1 MTFFDGLKDSLK
13 HKWVQFFQSNR
24 FWIDLHS
31 DTVAT
36 PDGGKRPASYL
47 ILGVIS
53 ALEPQLAQLMLPF
66 SRLNPDVDAL
76 INVLGLDFDPN
87 LLIGDRSSAEKQV
100 HTQKG
105 SQEPLSQLSNGLL
118 DEKVIISYRD
128 ESGVVGDEESKAFA
142 ITSLSEL
149 IVDKAIPTADT
160 EDDDR
165 PDDFGNA
172 FFDIASEPNLD
183 FEQTFD
189 SETAL
194 EEESQSNSDRNTSHL
209 FPFN

>member
-31 DTVAT
+31 ETVAT

-76 INVLGLDFDPN
+76 IEVLGLNFDPS
-87 LLIGDRSSAEKQV
+87 LLQSTRSSAGDV
-100 HTQKG
+100 QKD
-105 SQEPLSQLSNGLL
+105 SQPELSSRLL
-118 DEKVIISYRD
+118 EERVIITYQD
-128 ESGVVGDEESKAFA
+128 ESAVVDDEESEAFA
-142 ITSLSEL
+142 IISLSEL
-149 IVDKAIPTADT
+149 IADDAIPAN
-160 EDDDR
+160 EDEQV
-165 PDDFGNA
+165 DDFGNA
-172 FFDIASEPNLD
+172 FLTVAEEPNLD
-183 FEQTFD
+183 FEQQFD
-189 SETAL
+189 SDTYL
-194 EEESQSNSDRNTSHL
+194 EDESQPNSDRDISHL

>member
-24 FWIDLHS
+24 FWLELHS

-66 SRLNPDVDAL
+66 SKLNPDVDVL
-76 INVLGLDFDPN
+76 IEVLGLNFDPT
-87 LLIGDRSSAEKQV
+87 LLQSTRSSALD
-100 HTQKG
+100 TQTG
-105 SQEPLSQLSNGLL
+105 SQQEISSRLF
-118 DEKVIISYRD
+118 EERVIITYQD
-128 ESGVVGDEESKAFA
+128 ESAVVGDEESEAFA
-142 ITSLSEL
+142 IMSLSEL
-149 IVDKAIPTADT
+149 IVDEAIPVN
-160 EDDDR
+160 EDDQA
-165 PDDFGNA
+165 DDFGNA
-172 FFDIASEPNLD
+172 FLAIADEPNLD

-189 SETAL
+189 SEIDL
-194 EEESQSNSDRNTSHL
+194 EDESQPNSDRNISHL

>member
-31 DTVAT
+31 ETVAT
-36 PDGGKRPASYL
+36 PDGGTRPASYL

-66 SRLNPDVDAL
+66 SKLNPDVDAL
-76 INVLGLDFDPN
+76 IEVLGLNFDPS
-87 LLIGDRSSAEKQV
+87 LLQSTRSSAV
-100 HTQKG
+100 DMQKG
-105 SQEPLSQLSNGLL
+105 SQPELSSRLL
-118 DEKVIISYRD
+118 EERVIISYQD
-128 ESGVVGDEESKAFA
+128 ESAVVDDEESEAFA
-142 ITSLSEL
+142 IMSLSEL
-149 IVDKAIPTADT
+149 IADDAIPAN
-160 EDDDR
+160 EDEQV
-165 PDDFGNA
+165 DDFGNA
-172 FFDIASEPNLD
+172 FLAIGDEPNLD

-189 SETAL
+189 GEIAL
-194 EEESQSNSDRNTSHL
+194 EDESQPNGDRDISHL

>member
-1 MTFFDGLKDSLK
+1 MTFFDSLKDSLK

-31 DTVAT
+31 ETVAT

-66 SRLNPDVDAL
+66 SKLNPDVDAL
-76 INVLGLDFDPN
+76 IDVLGLNFDPN
-87 LLIGDRSSAEKQV
+87 LLQSDRSGAV
-100 HTQKG
+100 DTQNG
-105 SQEPLSQLSNGLL
+105 SQQKLSSRLL
-118 DEKVIISYRD
+118 EERVIISYQD
-128 ESGVVGDEESKAFA
+128 ESAVVNDEESEAFA
-142 ITSLSEL
+142 IMSLSEL
-149 IVDKAIPTADT
+149 MVEETIPAN
-160 EDDDR
+160 EDE
-165 PDDFGNA
+165 PADDFGNA
-172 FFDIASEPNLD
+172 FLAIADESNLD

-189 SETAL
+189 SEIDL
-194 EEESQSNSDRNTSHL
+194 EDESQPNSDRDISHL

>member
-31 DTVAT
+31 ETVAT

-47 ILGVIS
+47 ILGVIT

-66 SRLNPDVDAL
+66 SKLNPDVDAL
-76 INVLGLDFDPN
+76 IEVLGLNFDPS
-87 LLIGDRSSAEKQV
+87 LLQSDRSSGVAQV
-100 HTQKG
+100 DMQTG
-105 SQEPLSQLSNGLL
+105 SQQELSNRLL
-118 DEKVIISYRD
+118 EERVIISYQEQSTVD
-128 ESGVVGDEESKAFA
+128 ENEESEAFA
-142 ITSLSEL
+142 IMSLSEL
-149 IVDKAIPTADT
+149 IVDEAIPANDT
-160 EDDDR
+160 KDNR
-165 PDDFGNA
+165 ADDFGNA
-172 FFDIASEPNLD
+172 FLAIDDEPNLD

-189 SETAL
+189 SEIAL
-194 EEESQSNSDRNTSHL
+194 EDESQSNIERDISHL

>member
-31 DTVAT
+31 ETVAT
-36 PDGGKRPASYL
+36 PDGGTRPASYL

-66 SRLNPDVDAL
+66 SKLNPDVDAL
-76 INVLGLDFDPN
+76 IEVLGLNFDPS
-87 LLIGDRSSAEKQV
+87 LLQNTRSSAV
-100 HTQKG
+100 DRVDAQKG
-105 SQEPLSQLSNGLL
+105 SQQELSSRLL
-118 DEKVIISYRD
+118 EERVIVTYQEQSTVTED
-128 ESGVVGDEESKAFA
+128 ESGAFA
-142 ITSLSEL
+142 IMSLSEL
-149 IVDKAIPTADT
+149 IADEEIPVTDT
-160 EDDDR
+160 EDDQV
-165 PDDFGNA
+165 DDFGNA
-172 FFDIASEPNLD
+172 FLAIADEPNLD

-189 SETAL
+189 SEIDL
-194 EEESQSNSDRNTSHL
+194 EDESQSNIERDISHL